1 MIDQAVAVPAFAGI
15 AGAIAG
21 AIGGWLAK
29 RAEKAP
35 DIQASLSAAVAQV
48 VEHYRVALD
57 RSDEEAA
64 EARREAEALRNE
76 IAEMRRMLEDQTRK
90 LDEQSAEI
98 EQLVGLIGSL
108 EHQIVALGGQP
119 PARRLRAR
127 AKEVTA

>member
-1 MIDQAVAVPAFAGI
+1 MIDQTVAVPAATAALGALVAGV
-15 AGAIAG
+15 GT
-21 AIGGWLAK
+21 WLGK

-76 IAEMRRMLEDQTRK
+76 IAEMRRMLEDQTKK
-90 LDEQSAEI
+90 LDEQSIEI
-98 EQLVGLIGSL
+98 EQLSATAQREGLVKKIC
-108 EHQIVALGGQP
+108 ETVQVP
-119 PARRLRAR
+119 RPKKRASS
-127 AKEVTA
+127 